1 MATDRICSSIGV
13 ELLVETG
20 GLMGAPWEYA
30 PYVSCYA
37 TFGAY
42 RVQEKPDQLVPLDGQ
57 AITTTTTTTTEMQL
71 PAEFAAEKE
80 IQEIVV
86 DAEHKPQ
93 LARLYR
99 SSQRREFALLDDW
112 KEHRGCDAIKFKLFT
127 HSRFSG
133 VPFLD
138 KLEAADVERERPAGI
153 CRLELVDLFAH
164 YTELCRQ
171 EPSIAT
177 QAEFSFDVEDRF
189 IDTKIVDER
198 IRAQVGGSSDG
209 ELTMQ
214 TYQANQ
220 TEAEHATTK
229 ARVVFRVTLSR
240 FNHRVFS
247 QSTFARP
254 NMKKNELYSLVPSK
268 TSRLSNGGF
277 QPLLYNSER
286 SWQKMA
292 QSMQAVVQ
300 RYCDTFVPL
309 NEKHKPRYAPSE
321 PALANL
327 HMPLFMSEEGNTVL
341 DEYWRGTEPFFA
353 QHHSEEARQKALA
366 TYPLDDRTEAYFLLM
381 LRSSLRRHAL
391 SERTFVDTIEA
402 HFSASNQ
409 SRKLDPMMLL
419 VEEVV
424 ADVGCF
430 VATSAYYTADYRLM
444 NTEGLKEEA
453 KKTETTGKTP
463 GTVSVPD
470 PESHYHLAHM
480 KYTLRA
486 LNCRD
491 CSNECDHDKTTTR
504 CVGCGKKMKVRV
516 VSLDSWD
523 SHILNGTS
531 MCDDCEGQ
539 GKVAKSVILQYMV
552 GRHALDH
559 RWQSRTLEAVRTLF
573 LRHTD
578 IGALGSLVT
587 SAFMNTDNT
596 RMEMQQKDELPMIGS
611 EMDKRAQNDGH
622 CFNIM
627 QPVSKFVR
635 QAERGDLPRDLVA
648 WMKRESFV
656 SEAFQARE
664 RQRGVLV
671 LEGTGP
677 TEPRM
682 LDLETSY
689 GSHSHDLFTKRRAEM
704 AVMRHIRAVMKADK
718 AKYERI
724 ATLFSGRGMTHY
736 VKKQPV
742 ERRVSSF
749 YRSPVHMISVAMKQ
763 RFGNHP
769 ALTQVAFAKPDT
781 STGKELQFGVAM
793 GELLRDDGDQRGPA
807 LVSPFS
813 LKDDGSLHWETEVVP
828 MTETISN
835 QAPIMRFSRYSTEE
849 YDHEIYSIFVSR
861 TEARGAQFYFGA
873 LEKRALATRSEK
885 KRAEEREKFE
895 RLLFSSETD
904 PQLTL
909 LRLSSRVWQ
918 MDKSREDRAQFMA
931 FMDGLPG
938 LVEYAFY
945 IERHAPN
952 LKSSRLEIMALWRT
966 DEALKLE
973 TNG

>member
-1 MATDRICSSIGV
+1 MATDRICGSIGV
-13 ELLVETG
+13 EFLLETG
-20 GLMGAPWEYA
+20 GLIGAPWEYA

-42 RVQEKPDQLVPLDGQ
+42 RVQDKPDPLIPLN
-57 AITTTTTTTTEMQL
+57 ATLEKTPVMQL
-71 PAEFAAEKE
+71 PAEFAAEKQIE
-80 IQEIVV
+80 EIVI
-86 DAEHKPQ
+86 DNNANDQP
-93 LARLYR
+93 RLYR
-99 SSQRREFALLDDW
+99 SSRRLEFSLLDDW
-112 KEHRGCDAIKFKLFT
+112 RQHRGCDAIKFKLFA

-138 KLEAADVERERPAGI
+138 KLEAADVERERPEGI

-164 YTELCRQ
+164 YSALCKKDAK
-171 EPSIAT
+171 IAT
-177 QAEFSFDVEDRF
+177 QEHFSFDVEDRF

-198 IRAQVGGSSDG
+198 VRAQVGENGGG

-220 TEAEHATTK
+220 AEAEHATTK

-240 FNHRVFS
+240 FNHRLFA
-247 QSTFARP
+247 QSTFGRP
-254 NMKKNELYSLVPSK
+254 NMKKTELYSLLPPN
-268 TSRLSNGGF
+268 RQLSSGGPGF

-286 SWQKMA
+286 SWQRMA
-292 QSMQAVVQ
+292 QTMQGVVQ
-300 RYCDTFVPL
+300 LYCDAFVPL

-353 QHHSEEARQKALA
+353 QHHSEEARQRALA
-366 TYPLDDRTEAYFLLM
+366 TYPLDEKTEAYFLMM

-391 SERTFVDTIEA
+391 SETTFVETIER
-402 HFSASNQ
+402 HFSSQNQ
-409 SRKLDPMMLL
+409 SRKLEPAMLL

-444 NTEGLKEEA
+444 NTEGLKETKEG
-453 KKTETTGKTP
+453 KKDGVTP
-463 GTVSVPD
+463 GTYAPD
-470 PESHYHLAHM
+470 PESHHHLSHM
-480 KYTLRA
+480 KFSMRA
-486 LNCRD
+486 LNCHD
-491 CSNECDHDKTTTR
+491 CKSEKECTTR
-504 CVGCGKKMKVRV
+504 CVSCGKKMKVRV

-539 GKVAKSVILQYMV
+539 AKVAKSVILQYMV
-552 GRHALDH
+552 GRYALEH
-559 RWQSRTLEAVRTLF
+559 RWESRTLEAVRTLF

-596 RMEMQQKDELPMIGS
+596 RMEMQQNDELPLIGS
-611 EMDKRAQNDGH
+611 DLDKRAQNDGH

-677 TEPRM
+677 TETRV

-689 GSHSHDLFTKRRAEM
+689 ASHSRDLFEKRRAEM
-704 AVMRHIRAVMKADK
+704 AVMRHIRSVMKADK
-718 AKYERI
+718 ARYERI
-724 ATLFSGRGMTHY
+724 STLFSGRGMTHY
-736 VKKQPV
+736 VKRQPA

-769 ALTQVAFAKPDT
+769 ALTQVAF
-781 STGKELQFGVAM
+781 GKADPNDSKKMQYGVTM
-793 GELLRDDGDQRGPA
+793 GELLRDDGDQHGPA
-807 LVSPFS
+807 LISPFS
-813 LKDDGSLHWETEVVP
+813 GKDIASQWEQEVVP
-828 MTETISN
+828 MVETISN
-835 QAPIMRFSRYSTEE
+835 QAAIMRFSRYSKEE

-861 TEARGAQFYFGA
+861 TEASSPQFDFGA
-873 LEKRALATRSEK
+873 LEKRALATRTEK
-885 KRAEEREKFE
+885 KRVEARTQFE
-895 RLLFSSETD
+895 RLLFSSESD
-904 PQLTL
+904 EGLFL
-909 LRLSSRVWQ
+909 LRLNSRVWQ
-918 MDKSREDRAQFMA
+918 LDRNREDRAQLMTFLSS
-931 FMDGLPG
+931 LPG
-938 LVEYAFY
+938 MVDYAFY

-952 LKSSRLEIMALWRT
+952 LKYTRLEIMCLMRKK
-966 DEALKLE
+966 EALELEKL
-973 TNG
+973 